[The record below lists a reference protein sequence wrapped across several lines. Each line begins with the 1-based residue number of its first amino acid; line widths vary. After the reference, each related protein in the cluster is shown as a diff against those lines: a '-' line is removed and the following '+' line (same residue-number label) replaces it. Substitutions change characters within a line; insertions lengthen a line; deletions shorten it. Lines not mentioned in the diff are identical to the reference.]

1 MQEPEDKHPSYL
13 ICPSCGA
20 IELTYVPQPHQEEF
34 HATPYVVAEDGS
46 IKPQLIGIFGGYGS
60 SKSRA
65 SLQEVFLRA
74 LENPNGTGLLSAQT
88 LQQLKRTTI
97 KTLLGEVIP
106 PPLIESYNK
115 SDGEIR
121 LINGFTFYTIP
132 VDDEEKIR
140 SINMGICHLEE
151 ASGIKE
157 SIYTQLLTR
166 MRDPFVKNKAIF
178 VCSNPSLGWIKDIF
192 VDNEKRKDP
201 RHPEHDE
208 YNPFITTYI
217 WKTKLN
223 KYLPPDF
230 YEITS
235 KGRPQWWIDRFLN
248 GSFEHSDGQVYPT
261 FSRCIVDPYPVEEG
275 KTDRFGIPL
284 SWERIIGM
292 DHGLRNPTAVVF
304 GAIDPEKGKI
314 VIYNEYYKP
323 NTLVPDHAKNLKPL
337 LEEIPIGRLRFMV
350 ADPSIRNKTDPVN
363 GKSVQGL
370 YQEYGIFF
378 TEGNNSIET
387 GILKVNSYVE
397 RGKLEVY
404 STCAN
409 TVREHLNYKFPEI
422 TIDDDKNPDEKP
434 MKVNEHSCDATRY
447 MMMKLPDDPEL
458 LKAGAYETPKYQRSL
473 ARKEEN
479 EWHWSDD
486 MEERHKEGD
495 WMSYV

>member
-34 HATPYVVAEDGS
+34 HATPYTVAEDGS

-115 SDGEIR
+115 SDGEIK

-178 VCSNPSLGWIKDIF
+178 VCSNPSLGWIKEIF

-201 RHPEHDE
+201 RHPEHGE

-261 FSRCIVDPYPVEEG
+261 FNRCIVDPYPVVEG

-284 SWERIIGM
+284 SWERVIGM
-292 DHGLRNPTAVVF
+292 DHGLRNPTAVTF
-304 GAIDPEKGKI
+304 GAIDPEKGKV

-323 NTLVPDHAKNLKPL
+323 NTLVPEHAKNLKPL

-404 STCAN
+404 STCVN

-458 LKAGAYETPKYQRSL
+458 LKAGAYETPKYTRSSF
-473 ARKEEN
+473 RKEEN